1 MGLTLKDSLMTL
13 PNYTPKTTE
22 LTVSI
27 NCNFGYAVTW
37 DIADQEWLLH
47 FVLKTKNSH
56 KISRY
61 PMGEERPT
69 QSQVNTLIRGILEKT
84 LPTEVPE

>member
-13 PNYTPKTTE
+13 PNYTPKTTG
-22 LTVSI
+22 LIVSI
-27 NCNFGYAVTW
+27 TCRFGYKITW
-37 DIADQEWLLH
+37 DIDKQEWLLY
-47 FVLKTKNSH
+47 FVMKIEDNYKTN
-56 KISRY
+56 RY
-61 PMGEERPT
+61 PMGKEKPT

>member
-1 MGLTLKDSLMTL
+1 MTIL
-13 PNYTPKTTE
+13 NYTPKTTG
-22 LTVSI
+22 LIVSI
-27 NCNFGYAVTW
+27 TCRFGYAVTW

-47 FVLKTKNSH
+47 FVMKIEDNY